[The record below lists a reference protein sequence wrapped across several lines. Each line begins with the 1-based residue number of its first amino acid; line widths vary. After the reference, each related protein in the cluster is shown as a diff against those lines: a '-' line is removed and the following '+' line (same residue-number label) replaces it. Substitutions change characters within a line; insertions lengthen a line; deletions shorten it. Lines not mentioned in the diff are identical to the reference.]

1 MPYAQPLPDSP
12 RELDRPPPP
21 GAGRSHIILHRDGQ
35 KAFLPGTSCASEG
48 LHRRSSRL
56 LHVQGVVG
64 ARDIST
70 HVQEILR
77 KRLLKPQW
85 SFTTI
90 RSTTISSL
98 EEVLIAV
105 HQKNWDLLPALFEP
119 TDADL
124 EYERQ
129 LLAFEAEIKAD
140 LAVLYE
146 AGQK

>member
-1 MPYAQPLPDSP
+1 M
-12 RELDRPPPP
+12 
-21 GAGRSHIILHRDGQ
+21 
-35 KAFLPGTSCASEG
+35 
-48 LHRRSSRL
+48 
-56 LHVQGVVG
+56 
-64 ARDIST
+64 
-70 HVQEILR
+70 
-77 KRLLKPQW
+77 
-85 SFTTI
+85 I
-90 RSTTISSL
+90 RTTTISSL

-146 AGQK
+146 ARQK